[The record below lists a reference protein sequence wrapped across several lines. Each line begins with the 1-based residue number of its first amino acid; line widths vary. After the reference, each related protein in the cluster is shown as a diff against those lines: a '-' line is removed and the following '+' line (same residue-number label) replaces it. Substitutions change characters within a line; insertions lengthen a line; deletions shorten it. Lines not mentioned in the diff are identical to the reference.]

1 MTKES
6 RTRKSRTNPILDEVM
21 ISNVVEQALEIARKR
36 AMILA
41 QLKEALINEDQTR
54 ITELAKR
61 LCGLGDDD
69 AN

>member
-6 RTRKSRTNPILDEVM
+6 RTRISRNNPISDEVM
-21 ISNVVEQALEIARKR
+21 ISNVVEQALEIARQR